1 MKKKQAAKPVKVK
14 PATDKETHG
23 AKWFEC
29 QSCGKRWRMWLEKGV
44 DDERFRRIYPEQH
57 KTAPDKIKC
66 LCGGTAEHV
75 NLEGDL
81 AFSSYKPIMPHMN
94 YFSRSE
100 TEDYAIPVIIR
111 L

>member
-1 MKKKQAAKPVKVK
+1 MKQARTVK
-14 PATDKETHG
+14 PATEKQTHG
-23 AKWFEC
+23 ARWFEC

-75 NLEGDL
+75 NPEKDL
-81 AFSSYKPIMPHMN
+81 VFKKYQPILPHMN
-94 YFSRSE
+94 HFSRSE
-100 TEDYAIPVIIR
+100 TEELATTVLNR
-111 L
+111 